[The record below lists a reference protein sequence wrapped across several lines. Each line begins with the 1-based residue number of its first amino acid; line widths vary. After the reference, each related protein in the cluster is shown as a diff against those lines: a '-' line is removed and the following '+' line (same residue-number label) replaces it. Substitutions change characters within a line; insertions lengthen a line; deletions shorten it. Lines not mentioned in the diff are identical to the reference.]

1 MTLPLRVSVAPDR
14 AEASPGDAL
23 TFDVTVRNASD
34 IVEHYGVE
42 FLGLPDG
49 AQVRTEPD
57 VAKLRPSESGTM
69 TVRISL
75 PVQPPAP
82 AGTYVLGALVRSKY
96 RHDVSRCVE
105 VPVELASIES
115 ITVKAIP
122 EVVTGGRAGRYTV
135 EVSNGGNAP
144 VRLYLAA
151 TDPERRVTATFEP
164 GWVDLPPGTSAQA
177 LLTVQAPLPWNREQQ
192 RQLTI
197 TATPDLPGATPG
209 TGTASFVQ
217 KPRIASKFGKVAGIA
232 AGVLVLAAAI
242 AVPALLM
249 NRNNDKDGQPQN
261 PAAAT
266 QPAVVPPPGQAQSS
280 APGAQPSAAAPSQAG
295 GQESAPAQLPPSGGQ
310 ESPPAGQ
317 NQQAPRRVDLTKPK
331 DGVLAS
337 DTFRDQGFLSSADP
351 GSIAVPGCENA
362 TAVAVVTDAD
372 QKRFL
377 TSANPD
383 DATKCHSVPV
393 LLDFL
398 QGAPAGGLTVVPL
411 TKNTLEM
418 EVGFADLSRTTEA
431 SLAVSEN
438 DAKARGGIDFVLIKP
453 RSADG
458 AATPPVA
465 LTELVITP
473 LR

>member
-1 MTLPLRVSVAPDR
+1 MTLPLRVNVAPDR

-192 RQLTI
+192 RQLTL

-249 NRNNDKDGQPQN
+249 NRNQDDQPQN

-266 QPAVVPPPGQAQSS
+266 QPAVAPPAGPGQSS
-280 APGAQPSAAAPSQAG
+280 APAAQPSAAAPSQPE
-295 GQESAPAQLPPSGGQ
+295 QQQSAPAQQPSAGEASGGADQ
-310 ESPPAGQ
+310 PGV
-317 NQQAPRRVDLTKPK
+317 QAPRRVDLTKPK

-377 TSANPD
+377 TSASPD

-418 EVGFADLSRTTEA
+418 EVGYADLSRTTEA

>member
-1 MTLPLRVSVAPDR
+1 MTLPLRVSVTPER
-14 AEASPGDAL
+14 ADASPGDAL

-57 VAKLRPSESGTM
+57 VAKLRPSESGTL
-69 TVRISL
+69 TVRITL

-105 VPVELASIES
+105 VPVQLASIES
-115 ITVKAIP
+115 IAVKAIP

-151 TDPERRVTATFEP
+151 TDPERRVIATFEP

-177 LLTVQAPLPWNREQQ
+177 LLTVQAPLPWNREKQ
-192 RQLTI
+192 RALTI

-209 TGTASFVQ
+209 TGNASFVQ
-217 KPRIASKFGKVAGIA
+217 KPRFASKFAKFAGIA
-232 AGVLVLAAAI
+232 AGVLVLAAAV

-249 NRNNDKDGQPQN
+249 ARNAKDDPPQN

-266 QPAVVPPPGQAQSS
+266 APVVVPPTVPV
-280 APGAQPSAAAPSQAG
+280 QPSAAAQPSQA
-295 GQESAPAQLPPSGGQ
+295 PPSAAPS
-310 ESPPAGQ
+310 EAASSPAAEEEQPPGA
-317 NQQAPRRVDLTKPK
+317 QAPRRVDLTKPK

-351 GSIAVPGCENA
+351 GSISVPGCENA
-362 TAVAVVTDAD
+362 TATAVVTDAD

-411 TKNTLEM
+411 TKDTLEM
-418 EVGFADLSRTTEA
+418 EVGYTDLSRTTEP
-431 SLAVSEN
+431 SLAVPE
-438 DAKARGGIDFVLIKP
+438 DKAKARGGIDFVLVRP
-453 RSADG
+453 RSQDG